1 MSASFPPHGHMTKKS
16 LSHLAE
22 EEWIHA
28 ICEADACAARKLLA
42 VMSFLFFGAIMASLA
57 AKGIIIVGNANC

>member
-1 MSASFPPHGHMTKKS
+1 MTKKS

-28 ICEADACAARKLLA
+28 I
-42 VMSFLFFGAIMASLA
+42 GAIMASLA
-57 AKGIIIVGNANC
+57 AKGIVIVGNAKVEISLDCVN